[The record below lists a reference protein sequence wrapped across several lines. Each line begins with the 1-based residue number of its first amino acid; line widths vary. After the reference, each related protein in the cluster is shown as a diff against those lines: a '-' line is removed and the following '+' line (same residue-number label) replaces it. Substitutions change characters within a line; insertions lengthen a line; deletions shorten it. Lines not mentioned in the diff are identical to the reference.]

1 MSTFKIERDPKI
13 IGFRNEEER
22 DPTKLIN
29 FLSNT
34 RTDQLRTLFG
44 HNTAE
49 ILELEKKYG
58 KYLYVP
64 LALPVFEMPEKDH
77 FFSWWKERS
86 IVPSKIGDS
95 HVSPG
100 TGYASA
106 ESVDLIDTSGISFWT
121 ANKQTDSF
129 IKEFPILWQQFNDLL
144 PMSNIIALRLW
155 SSFIPFTEHRDHGE
169 LIDIPMSFRIK
180 LYDENPE
187 ETLYFLEN
195 TTKPYEHGKDT
206 QIRSVPGTNSWAW
219 NNLRVKHG
227 SVYNPGYKKFLVIST
242 GIVDPKKYE
251 TLMDKSIN
259 LYKDYCV
266 VSENSLGNY
275 VNV

>member
-1 MSTFKIERDPKI
+1 
-13 IGFRNEEER
+13 
-22 DPTKLIN
+22 
-29 FLSNT
+29 
-34 RTDQLRTLFG
+34 
-44 HNTAE
+44 
-49 ILELEKKYG
+49 
-58 KYLYVP
+58 
-64 LALPVFEMPEKDH
+64 
-77 FFSWWKERS
+77 
-86 IVPSKIGDS
+86 
-95 HVSPG
+95 
-100 TGYASA
+100 
-106 ESVDLIDTSGISFWT
+106 
-121 ANKQTDSF
+121 
-129 IKEFPILWQQFNDLL
+129 
-144 PMSNIIALRLW
+144 
-155 SSFIPFTEHRDHGE
+155 
-169 LIDIPMSFRIK
+169 MSFRIK

>member
-1 MSTFKIERDPKI
+1 MSSFKIERDPKI
-13 IGFRNEEER
+13 IGFRNQEER

-195 TTKPYEHGKDT
+195 TTMPYEHGKDT
-206 QIRSVPGTNSWAW
+206 QISSVPGTNSWAW

-242 GIVDPKKYE
+242 GIVNPKKYE
-251 TLMDKSIN
+251 TLMDKSID